1 MKTFEENA
9 ARIAKSMGRAAG
21 QSAPSSP
28 FFLGEVREAG
38 NGKLREAGNGKLRV
52 NCGGIDLTAGDL
64 YVSAGLDYKWTQDN
78 GLPELLRRGD
88 RVVLLSGD
96 GQAYYLIT
104 RVVRV

>member
-9 ARIAKSMGRAAG
+9 ARIARSMGRAAG
-21 QSAPSSP
+21 RSAPASP

-38 NGKLREAGNGKLRV
+38 NGKLRV
-52 NCGGIDLTAGDL
+52 NCGGMDLTAGDL
-64 YVSAGLDYKWTQDN
+64 YVSAGLDYRWQEDN
-78 GLPELLRRGD
+78 GMANLLRRGD